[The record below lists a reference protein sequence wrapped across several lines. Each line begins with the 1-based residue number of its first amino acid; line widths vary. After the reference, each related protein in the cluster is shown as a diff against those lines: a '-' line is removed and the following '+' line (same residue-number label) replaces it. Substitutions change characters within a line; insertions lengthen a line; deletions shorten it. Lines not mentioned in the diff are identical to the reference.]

1 MPQLAPNTP
10 FGQGGG
16 AVMFENIAAVDVALV
31 IEKVVGRGMDGDKF
45 LQGAGVPELSHHF
58 LPSSEWLM

>member
-1 MPQLAPNTP
+1 
-10 FGQGGG
+10 
-16 AVMFENIAAVDVALV
+16 MFENIAAVDVALV

-45 LQGAGVPELSHHF
+45 LQGAGVPELSHQF